1 MKKQVF
7 LLCLLCCSFWLL
19 QVDANDN
26 STPDFKFLIGNQE
39 EILNN
44 GYSRAL
50 NNAYEFAHNYWI
62 TTTDRIENAQMN
74 APLDRISMA
83 KMLSKYAIKILKKTP
98 DISAKCSFSD
108 VPEALDLSYDH
119 WVKLACQLRIMWMGI
134 DAFRPYETT
143 TRAEFATALGRL
155 VYQIQDWKDFYY
167 TPHLE
172 TLKKLWIIKNPNPNL
187 KELRWYVMLMLM
199 RTAMN
204 WGDPLYND
212 HQSPQFVA
220 IIEDPAF
227 YTDTAIIYVYDPL
240 ASGLPKNK
248 GIEIQNKWYERGDLV
263 EMSFDWNI
271 EGLNSGSYAKI
282 KNISSMKKIWS
293 IKEKYFIKR
302 NNIPNELQYSWYQAK
317 PIINYEV
324 HECSLDNG
332 KHVKNE
338 TGYSYVFNDL
348 RLKISTPIC
357 RRYNFP
363 AADANN
369 LFARNGVEIRKTWTE
384 WRPPRMVEY
393 VKIYAKK
400 SDQSLEELI
409 KMRHLNPWC
418 KLEKWIASKGFDWM
432 QGTGFYIIDWIEDWT
447 SYEARSVK
455 CFPDDEDNYSI
466 AGEAH
471 IQFFE
476 PAYDKSRY
484 YKVRFQNSPSIFWK
498 IETL

>member
-1 MKKQVF
+1 MKKKAL
-7 LLCLLCCSFWLL
+7 LLCLLCCGLCFTLTPT
-19 QVDANDN
+19 N
-26 STPDFKFLIGNQE
+26 SNASEGFTFLVGDQE
-39 EILNN
+39 ELLNN

-50 NNAYEFAHNYWI
+50 NNAYQFAYNYWI
-62 TTTDRIENAQMN
+62 TTLNWIENAKMHN
-74 APLDRISMA
+74 PLNRIAMA
-83 KMLSKYAIKILKKTP
+83 KMLANYATKVLKKTP
-98 DISAKCSFSD
+98 NSSATCSFSD
-108 VPEALDLSYDH
+108 VSDHLDLSYDY
-119 WVKLACQLRIMWMGI
+119 WVKLACQLGIMGI
-134 DAFRPYETT
+134 GTDTFRPYEET

-155 VYQIQDWKDFYY
+155 VYQLPDWKDVYY

-172 TLKKLWIIKNPNPNL
+172 KLKSLWVIKNPDPNL
-187 KELRWYVMLMLM
+187 KEVRWYVMLMLM
-199 RTAMN
+199 RIAM
-204 WGDPLYND
+204 GEETPSYTK
-212 HQSPQFVA
+212 QSATFIALIQNPS
-220 IIEDPAF
+220 F
-227 YTDTAIIYVYDPL
+227 YTDTAIVYVYDPL
-240 ASGLPKNK
+240 SSGLPKNK
-248 GIEIQNKWYERGDLV
+248 GIEIQNKGYERGDLV
-263 EMSFDWNI
+263 EINFDWNI
-271 EGLNSGSYAKI
+271 EGLHSGSYAEI

-293 IKEKYFIKR
+293 IKENYFIKR

-324 HECSLDNG
+324 HTCSLDNG

-338 TGYSYVFNDL
+338 TGYSYVFEDL
-348 RLKISTPIC
+348 KLKISTPIC
-357 RRYNFP
+357 RRYDFP

-384 WRPPRMVEY
+384 WRPPQMVEY

-455 CFPDDEDNYSI
+455 CFPDDEDHYSI

-476 PAYDKSRY
+476 SAKDPSRY
-484 YKVRFQNSPSIFWK
+484 YKVRFQDSPSIFGK